1 MTLSKT
7 TAERKASPDRLGA
20 FSDGVIAVIITIMLL
35 ELKAPHEAT
44 LAALAALWPTFAS
57 YTLSYFFIAI
67 VWVNHHHLLRYAQ
80 AAEPSVIWSNFG
92 FLFSVSLIP
101 FFTSWLADSRMAPA
115 PTALYAANFLFV
127 TFAHSLFETAI
138 ARQSVQDQQLK
149 AKLRSANRRNW
160 FAALVYSL
168 AIPAAWLHPACS
180 LALILGVSLL
190 YFAPEAGK
198 RVTQGRPALKPGRK
212 SS

>member
-1 MTLSKT
+1 MALRQ
-7 TAERKASPDRLGA
+7 AAPERKASPDRLGA

-101 FFTSWLADSRMAPA
+101 FFTSWLAESWTAGSRMAPL
-115 PTALYAANFLFV
+115 PTALYAANFLLV

-138 ARQSVQDQQLK
+138 ARQSVQDPQLK
-149 AKLRSANRRNW
+149 SKLRSAHRRNW

-190 YFAPEAGK
+190 YFTPEAGK
-198 RVTQGRPALKPGRK
+198 RIAH
-212 SS
+212 

>member
-1 MTLSKT
+1 MALSNDSP
-7 TAERKASPDRLGA
+7 ERKASPDRLGA

-35 ELKAPHEAT
+35 ELKSPREAT

-67 VWVNHHHLLRYAQ
+67 VWVNHHHLLRYAR

-101 FFTSWLADSRMAPA
+101 FFTSWLAESRMAPL
-115 PTALYAANFLFV
+115 PTALYAANFLLV
-127 TFAHSLFETAI
+127 TIAHSFFETAI
-138 ARQSVQDQQLK
+138 ARQSIQDQQLK
-149 AKLRSANRRNW
+149 AKLRAKSRRNW

-168 AIPAAWLHPACS
+168 AIPAAWLHPALS
-180 LALILGVSLL
+180 LALIVGVALL
-190 YFAPEAGK
+190 YFAPDAAA
-198 RVTQGRPALKPGRK
+198 RHTAH
-212 SS
+212 